1 MLTKTTSMVCVL
13 ILVAG
18 AFTSQAGAVILPDPS
33 LTLLIDVN
41 TGDTWLKNTSAGL
54 LSFNGYEIWSA
65 GGLLDPAGW
74 YSIADAVVAQP
85 VDVMLTLGVGALSF
99 GEMMA
104 TPDLLTEVSLSN
116 NATLQMGSM
125 WYIGQPA
132 PQASLADLSFFYH
145 TQTSGGDKY
154 AGGIE
159 IIPEPATL
167 GLLAIGGLAMLRR
180 RR

>member
-41 TGDTWLKNTSAGL
+41 TGDTWLKNTSAGP
-54 LSFNGYEIWSA
+54 FNFDGYEIWSA
-65 GGLLDPAGW
+65 GGLLAPASW
-74 YSIADAVVAQP
+74 QSIADSVVSQP
-85 VDVMLTLGVGALSF
+85 VNVMAALGTGALSF
-99 GEMMA
+99 GEITA
-104 TPDLLTEVSLSN
+104 STSLLAEFTLSGQ
-116 NATLQMGSM
+116 ATLQAGAT

-132 PQASLADLSFFYH
+132 QQASLADLSFFYSIP
-145 TQTSGGDKY
+145 TSSGNKY
-154 AGGIE
+154 EGGIE

-167 GLLAIGGLAMLRR
+167 GLVLIGGLALLKRKR
-180 RR
+180 